1 MVELYSTATE
11 FLANAITLT
20 RGTAADITAV
30 GVYHTLTPTEVPEES
45 DFTEV
50 LLVEPGDPLA
60 EGTNLDVLSL
70 VGPAVTADLVLAAG
84 DWQRFVMVKTAS
96 ETIIRKVD
104 VVTIL

>member
-20 RGTAADITAV
+20 RGAAAGITAV
-30 GVYHTLTPTEVPEES
+30 GVYHSIDPNEVPEVD

-60 EGTNLDVLSL
+60 DGSNLDVLSR
-70 VGPAVTADLVLAAG
+70 VGPKVGADLVLAPG
-84 DWQRFVMVKTAS
+84 TYQRWVLVSTAS
-96 ETIIRKVD
+96 EDVIRKVD
-104 VVTIL
+104 VIEIL